1 MRQIIRLN
9 DDWIFAQGFDPAW
22 RAAPMTG
29 AAVSLPHNA
38 VDLPQSY
45 FDETCYQ
52 RPFTYQR
59 RLRRGDWDGCRVEMQ
74 FDGAMADA
82 VVWVNGVQVVAHPD
96 GYTPFTADLT
106 PHLADDNLITVRIDG
121 SENPAI
127 PPFGGQID
135 YLTYAGI
142 YRDVWLRVLPARHIR
157 DVRVLTPDPLADART
172 VVFDADLSAP
182 GPLLAVLRGPDG
194 AEIARSDG
202 APMTGLR
209 GIALWSPDNPALYS
223 LDVSLPDS
231 GDRITQRFGF
241 RSAEWR
247 PEGFFLNGQRVQ
259 LRGLNRHQAFPHAG
273 YAAGRH
279 AQERDAEIVR
289 FDLGCNLV
297 RSSHYPPSPWFLDRC
312 DEIGLMVFNEIPGWQ
327 HIGGPEWQDAA
338 LANTGA
344 MIRRDRNHPSII
356 VWGVRINESPDC
368 HGLYARTNALARQ
381 LDPTRA
387 TTGVRCIT
395 DSELLEDVYAMN
407 DFVLDESELPGV
419 NRPRTA
425 LRPVP
430 EVTGLS
436 RAVPYIVTEFNG
448 HMFPTKAGDPELRQ
462 MEHVIRHLEVM
473 NAAYGDPAIAGSVGW
488 CMFDYNTH
496 KDFGAGDRICH
507 HGVMDM
513 WREPKFAAFAYASQK
528 PPSQGVVMQPVTFW
542 ARGERNFGGI
552 LPLIVLTN
560 CDEIEFDCLGIRR
573 RVGPDRERFPHL
585 PHPPVIID
593 HRHLSAEELGLW
605 GMAWHPGTITG
616 WLDGQPVIR
625 REYVADPLPT
635 RLEIAPDADRLPAAA
650 DTDLR
655 VILRALDQ
663 VGNRLPFL
671 AGSVRVAIDG
681 PARLIGPELRPLQGG
696 TTGMWL
702 RLTGDPGEIRIRAEL
717 AQFPAAQAVV
727 TAEPG

>member
-9 DDWIFAQGFDPAW
+9 DNWIFAEGFDPAW
-22 RAAPMTG
+22 IAAPMQG
-29 AAVSLPHNA
+29 AAVNLPHNA

-52 RPFTYQR
+52 RAFTYQR
-59 RLRRGDWDGCRVEMQ
+59 RLPRGDWDGRRIELL

-82 VVWVNGVQVVAHPD
+82 CVWINGVQVAAHPD

-106 PHLADDNLITVRIDG
+106 PHLADDNLITLRIDG

-135 YLTYAGI
+135 YLTYAGL
-142 YRDVWLRVLPARHIR
+142 YRDVWLRVLPMRHIR
-157 DVRVLTPDPLADART
+157 GVRVLTPDVLADDKT
-172 VVFDADLSAP
+172 VAFDADLSAP
-182 GPLLAVLRGPDG
+182 GPLLAILRGPDG
-194 AEIARSDG
+194 TEIARSDG

-209 GIALWSPDNPALYS
+209 DIQLWSPESPALYT
-223 LDVSLPDS
+223 LELSLPQ
-231 GDRITQRFGF
+231 GDRLTQRFGF

-247 PEGFFLNGQRVQ
+247 ADGFFLNGERVQ

-279 AQERDAEIVR
+279 AQERDAEILR

-312 DEIGLMVFNEIPGWQ
+312 DEIGLMVIDEIPGWQ
-327 HIGGPEWQDAA
+327 HIGDAVWQDAA
-338 LANTGA
+338 VANTAA

-356 VWGVRINESPDC
+356 IWGVRINESPDC
-368 HGLYARTNALARQ
+368 HDLYTRTNATARE
-381 LDPTRA
+381 LDPTRQ
-387 TTGVRCIT
+387 TTGIRCIT
-395 DSELLEDVYAMN
+395 DSEFLEDVYAMN
-407 DFVLDESELPGV
+407 DFVLDESEQPGV

-513 WREPKFAAFAYASQK
+513 WREPKFAAYAYASQK
-528 PPSQGVVMQPVTFW
+528 PPSEGMVMQPVTWW

-560 CDEIEFDCLGIRR
+560 CDEVEFDCLGIKR
-573 RVGPDRERFPHL
+573 RVQPDRERFPHL

-593 HRHLSAEELGLW
+593 HRHISAEELGLW
-605 GMAWHPGTITG
+605 GMAWHPGTLRGLI
-616 WLDGQPVIR
+616 DGREVIR
-625 REYVADPLPT
+625 RDYVADPLPT
-635 RLEIAPDADRLPAAA
+635 RLEIAPDADHLPADA

-655 VILRALDQ
+655 VIIRALDQ

-671 AGSVRVAIDG
+671 AGAVRVSIDG
-681 PARLIGPELRPLQGG
+681 PARLIGPDLRPLQGG

-702 RLTGDPGEIRIRAEL
+702 RLTGDPGDIRITAEL
-717 AQFPAAQAVV
+717 AQFPVAQAVV
-727 TAEPG
+727 TVVPG